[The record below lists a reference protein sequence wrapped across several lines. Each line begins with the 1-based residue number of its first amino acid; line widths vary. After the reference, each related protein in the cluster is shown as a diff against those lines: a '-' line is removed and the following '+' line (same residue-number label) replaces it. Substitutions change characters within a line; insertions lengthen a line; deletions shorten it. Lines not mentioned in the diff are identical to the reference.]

1 MQVSRRRRGVLAAAM
16 VALLV
21 VVGALAWVAL
31 HFSNQALGIERAVTT
46 EAVAVPDG
54 EGRVRLTGDRLVA
67 LPGRYGLAW
76 EGGYADLGDVVG
88 EVDSGDPV
96 TATRRSTPA
105 VGVLAGAVAARVD
118 QNTFTGDP
126 RSARGL
132 AFSDVVVDGELG
144 DLPAWYVPAASLDSV
159 ADGDRGRTWVVF
171 VHGRGADRREALRY
185 LPTWHQAGLP
195 VLVATYRN
203 DLGVAPA
210 ADRRNHLGEQEWRD
224 IDAAVRYALDAGARD
239 VVLAG
244 VSMGAAVA
252 LQVAD
257 RSEQRAKLRGLVLDS
272 PVMDWRD
279 VFVYQ
284 GGESG
289 LPGPISRLAIWTVER
304 RIGIDLDRYDWVARS
319 ADLRLPILLFAPD
332 GDTYVPSGPA
342 QAVAGARPDLVELV
356 NVEAADH
363 TRSWNVDPA
372 RYERVS
378 ADWLADI
385 GAAQPVA
392 LLQTG

>member
-1 MQVSRRRRGVLAAAM
+1 VAA
-16 VALLV
+16 
-21 VVGALAWVAL
+21 
-31 HFSNQALGIERAVTT
+31 
-46 EAVAVPDG
+46 PDG
-54 EGRVRLTGDRLVA
+54 PGRVRLTGDRFTA
-67 LPGRYGLAW
+67 LTGRYGLAW
-76 EGGYADLGDVVG
+76 EGGYAELGDVVG
-88 EVDSGDPV
+88 DDPRSV
-96 TATRRSTPA
+96 TRRYTPA
-105 VGVLAGAVAARVD
+105 VGSLAGAVAARVD

-132 AFSDVVVDGELG
+132 EFSNVVVPGELG
-144 DLPAWYVPAASLDSV
+144 DLPAWYVPAASRDSA

-185 LPTWHQAGLP
+185 LPTWHRAGLP

-210 ADRRNHLGEQEWRD
+210 SDRLNHLGEQEWRD
-224 IDAAVRYALDAGARD
+224 VDTAVRFALDAGARD

-257 RSEQRAKLRGLVLDS
+257 RSERRTELRGLVLDS

-289 LPGPISRLAIWTVER
+289 LPAPMSRLAIWTVER
-304 RIGIDLDRYDWVARS
+304 RIGIDFDRYDWVARS
-319 ADLRLPILLFAPD
+319 ADLRLPVLLFAPD
-332 GDTYVPSGPA
+332 GDSYVPSGPA
-342 QAVAGARPDLVELV
+342 QVVAKARPDLVELV

-363 TRSWNVDPA
+363 TRSWNVDSDL
-372 RYERVS
+372 YE
-378 ADWLADI
+378 AATAEWLDEV
-385 GAAQPVA
+385 GAAQPLPSPQRVV
-392 LLQTG
+392 LTPTG